1 MSKKKLPLSVK
12 LHIIFWSLFM
22 PVSLILS
29 IWWFWPD
36 ANKDDDMKINSAV
49 TLQAPYQHS

>member
-12 LHIIFWSLFM
+12 LHIIFWTLFM

-36 ANKDDDMKINSAV
+36 AKKDDDMKINSAV
-49 TLQAPYQHS
+49 TLQITDQQS